1 MRKLAV
7 VLIWVLMVSG
17 CGSEQVETFA
27 APTTTSQASEPS
39 LASNTT
45 QDSVPPLPT
54 VTAAPTTAST
64 TGPPATTTEGAPF
77 TFAECV
83 AKLPLTIRTGQVLLV
98 LVDQPGLTEMAA
110 LAREGLLG
118 GVVLLGDPDAG
129 LTEALGGL
137 QSQALVGPLV
147 IAVDEEGGVV
157 QRLENLLGF
166 MVSAQQQA
174 TGTPEEARALA
185 QQRAEALAALGFTM
199 NLAPVIDVGGGPGI
213 GSRAFSDDPAVVAEY
228 GLAVASGIA
237 AGGLVPVF
245 KHFPGHG
252 NADADSHRSLPVTPP
267 LAEMRVNDL
276 LPWSDIPYQ
285 IFGPTGAAVMV
296 AHLDVPGLTYGQ
308 PASLSV
314 EAITGLLRG
323 EIGFDGVVVADY
335 LGMAAVTSLT
345 DQPTA
350 AVWSLIAGA
359 DLLIVGDDQSAA
371 ASVVMVRSVALAI
384 ETALDE
390 GSLSVTRLNEAVG
403 RVFVLRQ
410 SDPCQVLLNL

>member
-1 MRKLAV
+1 MRKLAG

-64 TGPPATTTEGAPF
+64 TGPPATTTEGAPL

-213 GSRAFSDDPAVVAEY
+213 DSRAFSDDPAVVAEY

-252 NADADSHRSLPVTPP
+252 NADADSHQSLPVTPI
-267 LAEMRVNDL
+267 LEEMRVKDL
-276 LPWSDIPYQ
+276 LPWQGMPYQ
-285 IFGPTGAAVMV
+285 IFGATGAAVMV

-308 PASLSV
+308 PASLSA

-323 EIGFDGVVVADY
+323 ELGFDGVVVADY
-335 LGMAAVTSLT
+335 LGMGAVTSLT

-350 AVWSLIAGA
+350 AVWSLIAGT
-359 DLLIVGDDQSAA
+359 DLLIVGDDESAT
-371 ASVVMVRSVALAI
+371 ASAGMARSVTLAI

-390 GSLSVTRLNEAVG
+390 GSLSVTRLNEAVA
-403 RVFVLRQ
+403 RSFALRQ
-410 SDPCQVLLNL
+410 IDPCRLAL

>member
-276 LPWSDIPYQ
+276 LPWSDIPYE

>member
-1 MRKLAV
+1 
-7 VLIWVLMVSG
+7 MVSG